1 MKRMRQI
8 CDRWTEE
15 DVQYLSHF
23 GIKAKVGYM
32 YFNIEEDD
40 HYFEIR
46 KHFEERWKPL
56 LWSHDS
62 FHYGYSKEEMEAS
75 EYFVIKGSH
84 CCGYPQPDWNFKYE
98 SVSFDAEKICP
109 ECGCGR
115 VQTNDL
121 RVNKV
126 SKHGFWTF
134 FSWLIDEFFVSEKVY
149 SEVFA
154 PYGVEKRDV
163 IKGGKVLEDV
173 FQLVIPI
180 IDESLDLSDRQHWL
194 CPVCGEMKYDF
205 VHKDYPFFPLHKHPL
220 PGIYKTKEYFGAGQ
234 GHQAQRVI
242 ILSKDVVDKLLKS
255 KDLKKEWLSPCRRE
269 SDDTPSVLPHK

>member
-1 MKRMRQI
+1 MKKRRAI
-8 CDRWTEE
+8 RDDWTEE
-15 DVQYLSHF
+15 DVQFLARL
-23 GIKAKVGYM
+23 GITANAGDKWKW
-32 YFNIEEDD
+32 IHLDEDER
-40 HYFEIR
+40 YFEIKKR
-46 KHFEERWKPL
+46 CGYRWNSIK
-56 LWSHDS
+56 DI
-62 FHYGYSKEEMEAS
+62 HYYEYSNS
-75 EYFVIKGSH
+75 EIDAANYYVLKGWNG
-84 CCGYPQPDWNFKYE
+84 CGYPQPDWNFKYE
-98 SVSFDAEKICP
+98 FVSFDAEKICP

-173 FQLVIPI
+173 FQLEIPV
-180 IDESLDLSDRQHWL
+180 IDESLDLSDRRHWQ
-194 CPVCGEMKYDF
+194 CPICGEMKYDF
-205 VHKDYPFFPLHKHPL
+205 VHQSYPFFPLHNNPL

-234 GHQAQRVI
+234 GHQAQHVI
-242 ILSKDVVDKLLKS
+242 ILSKEVVYKLIKS
-255 KDLKKEWLSPCRRE
+255 KDLKKEWLIPCR
-269 SDDTPSVLPHK
+269 SDYKDFIAQNKNIL